1 MKGGKRYD
9 NTIYHHA
16 IFLFRILRLYLF
28 PLRRAIIGIRI
39 VLQTTEKLTVAVYN
53 RYMGLRFAGND
64 YWLTTYRQR
73 TCFLAGAGIAFVGAS
88 PAFHSLG
95 LEKTVHIVGAI
106 IGITAMQVFLCV
118 VGFWCIT
125 LSFAVV
131 SGLLFVWKRTFQ
143 HYIWWVEIAA
153 FISIA
158 LFYAIKLTL

>member
-1 MKGGKRYD
+1 MTTLFIIMLSFFFGYCGFIYFLYGVQSSVSESYYRLPR
-9 NTIYHHA
+9 NLQWLFTIATWGYA
-16 IFLFRILRLYLF
+16 L
-28 PLRRAIIGIRI
+28 PAMIIG
-39 VLQTTEKLTVAVYN
+39 LQLTDN
-53 RYMGLRFAGND
+53 GLV
-64 YWLTTYRQR
+64 
-73 TCFLAGAGIAFVGAS
+73 FLAGAGIAFVGAS